1 MSLGR
6 EQLQEL
12 IKDLGEIPR
21 AVQRELRPAF
31 RQAAKPAVAR
41 IRQNASWS
49 SRIPAAVKVST
60 SFGRTP
66 GVMIRVDSKKA
77 PHARPIEH
85 DGQPGMFR
93 HPVYGNRE
101 VWRDQPARPF
111 FYRGVETTADQIRDA
126 IGDVITDV
134 AGRHGF

>member
-1 MSLGR
+1 VSVGR
-6 EQLQEL
+6 EQLQAL

-21 AVQRELRPAF
+21 DLQREMRPAF
-31 RQAAKPAVAR
+31 RRAAQPAAAR

-66 GVMIRVDSKKA
+66 GVMIRVDSTKA

-85 DGQPGMFR
+85 VGRPGTFR

-101 VWRDQPARPF
+101 VWRPQQARPF
-111 FYRGVETTADQIRDA
+111 FYRGVEATADQIRDA
-126 IGDVITDV
+126 IGAVITDV
-134 AGRHGF
+134 ASRHGF